1 MQLYDYE
8 RKHLEQLR
16 THLAECCI
24 LLKKNGDF
32 PLKAAGKIAAFGS
45 GVRMT
50 IKGGTGSGEVNSRYF
65 TTVEDGLLEAGFTI
79 TTNDWLDSY
88 DRVQEEAYQRFK
100 QTIKKRAK
108 QNHTNTIIE
117 GMGAV
122 MPQPEYDLPLN
133 GEGDVAIYV
142 VSRISGEGN
151 DRRCEAGDV
160 FLSESEKRD
169 ILALNEK
176 YDKFMLVL
184 NVGGPVDLTPVKD
197 VDNILVLS
205 QLGVET
211 GAALADI
218 LLGKAYPSGKLATTW
233 SSWEDYCT
241 IGEFGDNDDTRYK
254 EGIYVGYRY
263 FDSVCKRAM
272 FPFGYG
278 LGYTDFAIAEWSVKA
293 DKTNI
298 VVEAEVQNIGQY
310 LGKEVVQVYVSFPQG
325 RLDKPYQALTG
336 FAKTQELAAGE
347 KAEVSISFNMADLAS
362 YDSEQAAYILEKGYY
377 IVRIGNSS
385 VDTTVCGIILLD
397 DTVIVRQMQNKCGSP
412 DFVDWKP
419 EIKNVSCQES
429 IVEGI
434 LSGSLPYVDT
444 ITISASDFE
453 KEAISYNK
461 EYEILEN
468 VKGLTDEQL
477 TYLNVGSFGAGGIVS
492 VIGNA
497 SKQVAG
503 AAGEST
509 SKLKEEGFPVLVMA
523 DGPAGIRISQKYFKD
538 NDGVRGLEPALPKS
552 LLEFMPRPLAW
563 LLGRTP
569 KIPRGVEVKDQ
580 YTTAIPIGTA
590 IAQSWNIDFAQMCG
604 DIVGTEMQIF
614 GIHLWLAPALNIHRS
629 ILCGRNFEYFSE
641 DPLISGKFAAA
652 LTKGVQAH
660 EGCGVTIK
668 HFAANNQETCRYN
681 NNSLVSERA
690 LREIYLRGFEIC
702 VKEAAPHALMTSYNL
717 INGVHTS
724 ELRDLTEDILRCEW
738 EYQGL
743 VMTDWV
749 TGQGILTKDAK
760 YAPPHAGKVAA
771 AGNDFFM
778 PGSKKDYKE
787 VSEAL
792 KNGLLSRK
800 QLEISASRVYN
811 MSRRLTKGSK

>member
-16 THLAECCI
+16 AYLPECCV

-32 PLKAAGKIAAFGS
+32 PLKETGKLAVYGS
-45 GVRMT
+45 GVRYT

-65 TTVEDGLLEAGFTI
+65 TTVEEGLLQAGFII
-79 TTNDWLDSY
+79 TTNDWLDAY
-88 DRVQEEAYQRFK
+88 DKVQKEAYVNFK
-100 QTIKKRAK
+100 QTIKQRAK
-108 QNHTNTIIE
+108 ANHTNTIIE

-122 MPQPEYDLPLN
+122 MPQPEYTLPLN
-133 GEGDVAIYV
+133 GEGDTAIYV
-142 VSRISGEGN
+142 LSRISGEGN
-151 DRRCEAGDV
+151 DRRTEAGDV

-169 ILALNEK
+169 ILMLNSQ

-184 NVGGPVDLTPVKD
+184 NVGGPVDLTPVKN
-197 VDNILVLS
+197 VDNILVIS

-218 LLGKAYPSGKLATTW
+218 LLGKTYPSGKLATTW
-233 SSWEDYCT
+233 TGWEEYCS
-241 IGEFGDNDDTRYK
+241 IGEFGDNDDTGYK

-263 FDSVCKRAM
+263 FDSIGKRAM

-278 LGYTDFAIAEWSVKA
+278 LGYTNFSINATQITVSGTKV
-293 DKTNI
+293 T
-298 VVEAEVQNIGQY
+298 VEADVFNSGEFA
-310 LGKEVVQVYVSFPQG
+310 GKEVVQIYVSSPQG
-325 RLDKPYQALTG
+325 KLDKPYQALAG
-336 FAKTQELAAGE
+336 FIKTQELVVGE
-347 KAEVSISFNMADLAS
+347 KTKVSISFDMTELAS
-362 YDSEQAAYILEKGYY
+362 YDSELASYILEKGYY
-377 IVRIGNSS
+377 IVRIGCNS
-385 VDTTVCGIILLD
+385 VDTAVCGVILLNE
-397 DTVIVRQMQNKCGSP
+397 TVVLRQLKNLCGKP
-412 DFVDWKP
+412 DFADWEP
-419 EIKNVSCQES
+419 ETA
-429 IVEGI
+429 VEDTAKVVEKI
-434 LSGSLPYVDT
+434 LDGSLPYVD
-444 ITISASDFE
+444 IIAIEADAFE
-453 KEAISYNK
+453 NDIISYEK
-461 EYEILEN
+461 EYEIADA
-468 VKGLTDEQL
+468 VKKLSDEQL
-477 TYLNVGSFGAGGIVS
+477 AYLNVGSFGAGGIVS

-523 DGPAGIRISQKYFKD
+523 DGPAGLRLSQKYFEDEK
-538 NDGVRGLEPALPKS
+538 GKHGLEPALPKN
-552 LLEFMPRPLAW
+552 LLEFLPGPVAW
-563 LLGRTP
+563 AIGRTP
-569 KIPRGVEVKDQ
+569 KIPRGAKVKDQ

-614 GIHLWLAPALNIHRS
+614 GVHLWLAPALNIHRS

-652 LTKGVQAH
+652 LTKGVQLH

-668 HFAANNQETCRYN
+668 HFAANNQENCRYN

-690 LREIYLRGFEIC
+690 LREIYLKGFEIC
-702 VKEAAPHALMTSYNL
+702 VKEAGPHALMTSYNL

-724 ELRDLTEDILRCEW
+724 ELHDLTEKILRCEW
-738 EYQGL
+738 DYQGL

-787 VSEAL
+787 VLEAL
-792 KNGLLSRK
+792 EEGILSRK

-811 MSRRLTKGSK
+811 MSRCLTKR